1 MSSSIGRLLCGKI
14 CDLPMVCPILLQ
26 QVSFVGLGIS
36 IMMFSTVGYF
46 EGYIFH
52 LLVAISIVFGF
63 FEGCFI
69 TMEGPIAIKLCGPV
83 GATQGIA
90 FMYGLASVPQ
100 TMGAPIAGFIYD
112 HTDSYVTS
120 FLAAGV
126 PTIMG
131 ALLMSL
137 IYVVPGGFTVRH
149 REDNP
154 GKEDKESNGA
164 RLDKIAVFQ
173 LFSTFALKLCFFL
186 QLNWC

>member
-1 MSSSIGRLLCGKI
+1 
-14 CDLPMVCPILLQ
+14 MVCPILLQ

-36 IMMFSTVGYF
+36 IMMFSIVGYF

-52 LLVAISIVFGF
+52 VLVAISIVFGF

-137 IYVVPGGFTVRH
+137 IYAVPGGFTVRH

-154 GKEDKESNGA
+154 GKEDKESNGGSNSHELNTWTGKYVKTDVEDLPVFTI
-164 RLDKIAVFQ
+164 RIAERESELRTVI
-173 LFSTFALKLCFFL
+173 
-186 QLNWC
+186 